1 MSNPHNHDYHSALLH
16 AINDAVVAH
25 SYPPMVLFSL
35 KLSHCCGKRIF
46 GQLRHFGRNPPL
58 RLPVERSKFSCS
70 RSRELQRVAHDRS
83 VTYSPS
89 SFLIFDQGMLG
100 SFRRFRTSSRSA
112 RSSICSSIS
121 KSSIGTTAATGF
133 LPRCTMTR
141 SPPYA
146 ARFRMSEKFCRASL
160 AVNLADMT
168 ITPTYK
174 TYIVYYITSCTVCNC
189 ERFAQVRGAGK
200 LIIYASTN

>member
-1 MSNPHNHDYHSALLH
+1 MSNPHDHDYHSPLLH

-35 KLSHCCGKRIF
+35 KLSHSHGKRIF
-46 GQLRHFGRNPPL
+46 GQLRHLGRNPPL

-70 RSRELQRVAHDRS
+70 RSRELQRVAHNGS

-100 SFRRFRTSSRSA
+100 SFRRFRTSSRST

-160 AVNLADMT
+160 AVNFADMRV
-168 ITPTYK
+168 TPSYNTYK
-174 TYIVYYITSCTVCNC
+174 MHYITYCTFCNLGD
-189 ERFAQVRGAGK
+189 FA
-200 LIIYASTN
+200 

>member
-1 MSNPHNHDYHSALLH
+1 MSNPRDHDYDSPLLH
-16 AINDAVVAH
+16 AINDGVVAH
-25 SYPPMVLFSL
+25 SYAPMVLFSL
-35 KLSHCCGKRIF
+35 KPSHSHRKRII
-46 GQLRHFGRNPPL
+46 GQLQHFRRNPPC
-58 RLPVERSKFSCS
+58 VCRSSARNS
-70 RSRELQRVAHDRS
+70 RAAEAGELQRLAHDGRM
-83 VTYSPS
+83 TYNPS

-100 SFRRFRTSSRSA
+100 SFRRFPTSSRST

-160 AVNLADMT
+160 AVNFADT
-168 ITPTYK
+168 RVTPT
-174 TYIVYYITSCTVCNC
+174 C
-189 ERFAQVRGAGK
+189 GAIG
-200 LIIYASTN
+200 S